1 MSSYKANRNT
11 DIDNNAERANK
22 NNAQNVKNAAK
33 VAEASGHPVAAAIGK
48 GVNIADKATGG
59 KVSETLGKG
68 LTKGLK
74 HAPGGNQLQEK
85 LNRLNESGTGDK
97 IGKAANFKNNMP
109 NKKPDKKP
117 ENTDEE
123 TKVIDT
129 GNDKGK
135 ESGNKK
141 TGSQSENSSD
151 DEKKKSD
158 MAGNILA
165 RIALRK
171 VMIIMLP
178 AIMGFFLIVM
188 LIVMISANVVGN
200 FEDALG
206 ASDASGESTG
216 DIVYTSSNKD
226 AQEFYE
232 RINNVKLQMQREG
245 KSVDA
250 LKIVAVYKT
259 LTYHDASVNY
269 KSMNESRIREI
280 ADAMFDGNSYDE
292 EVFVENLAES
302 IFKRYFPEY
311 SLQRRKALAQETLSY
326 IDNYKEFIGNDNN
339 TCAAAG
345 TCNYEATGVNYDGNI
360 YKLSSKLSNLKVR
373 LMTCGDLGRG
383 KAIPGEELVDFEKY
397 VLGVVYAE
405 VGASNSDAQDVY
417 KAQAIAARSYAISRA
432 TIMQGADGVGFVEEN
447 GQQIL
452 QIRNCTEDQVYC
464 DPDQGCST
472 SVSAVVADG
481 TGATIFSGADTKSNR
496 IKPKLAEDSKVRAS
510 VSSVMGEVVTD
521 SNNNILYTPY
531 RSDVQQKWISQSK
544 SGMDYHQI
552 LLSHYSRAANIQENS
567 CNING
572 TSNCQSGASGPYA
585 TWKQIE
591 GSWITIPLGNSN
603 ETIRS
608 AGCLATSIAILIAK
622 SGVPTNVEGEFNPGT
637 FVKAMSANG
646 GFTNTGI
653 LQYAP
658 IQKVAPNFRYVNQIN
673 ISDYSKEGKLN
684 KLKELLDA
692 GYYVTAEVMGK
703 EGQHWVAIDSISGDK
718 IIMMDP
724 ASHATELWAQ
734 YKWKNTSR
742 YTYFVVE

>member
-11 DIDNNAERANK
+11 DIDNNTERANK

-33 VAEASGHPVAAAIGK
+33 VAEATGHPVAAAIGK
-48 GVNIADKATGG
+48 GVNIADKVTGG
-59 KVSETLGKG
+59 KASDALGKG

-74 HAPGGNQLQEK
+74 YSPGGKQLQEK
-85 LNRLNESGTGDK
+85 LNELNESGTGDK
-97 IGKAANFKNNMP
+97 IGKAADLKNTMS
-109 NKKPDKKP
+109 KKKS
-117 ENTDEE
+117 DEE
-123 TKVIDT
+123 AEKKDEEINIKDA
-129 GNDKGK
+129 GNGKEK
-135 ESGNKK
+135 ESGNKDTVPK
-141 TGSQSENSSD
+141 KESGSDGEN
-151 DEKKKSD
+151 KKSD
-158 MAGNILA
+158 ADGKVLTK
-165 RIALRK
+165 IALK
-171 VMIIMLP
+171 TVMMILFP
-178 AIMGFFLIVM
+178 SATGFFLIVI
-188 LIVMISANVVGN
+188 LLLMISTNIVGN

-206 ASDASGESTG
+206 ASDASGETTG
-216 DIVYTSSNKD
+216 DIVYTSSNKE

-232 RINNVKLQMQREG
+232 RINDVKLQMQREG

-259 LTYHDASVNY
+259 LTYYDGSINY
-269 KSMNESRIREI
+269 KSMSKSRIREI

-292 EVFVENLAES
+292 KVFAENLAES
-302 IFKRYFPEY
+302 IFKKYFPEF
-311 SLQRRKALAQETLSY
+311 SLQKRQALAQETINY
-326 IDNYKEFIGNDNN
+326 ISSYKEFIGNDNN

-345 TCNYEATGVNYDGNI
+345 TCNYESPGVNYDGDV
-360 YKLSSKLSNLKVR
+360 YKLSSKLSNIKVR

-432 TIMQGADGVGFVEEN
+432 TIFKGTVGVGFVEEN

-464 DPDQGCST
+464 DPDQGCS
-472 SVSAVVADG
+472 SNVSAAVADK
-481 TGATIFSGADTKSNR
+481 TGATIFSGANTKSNQ
-496 IKPKLAEDSKVRAS
+496 IKPKLAEDSKVRSS

-531 RSDVQQKWISQSK
+531 VGSVQQKWISQSK

-552 LLSHYSRAANIQENS
+552 LISHYSRAANIQKNN

-572 TSNCQSGASGPYA
+572 TTNCQSGASGPYA

-591 GSWITIPLGNSN
+591 GSWINIPLGNSD
-603 ETIRS
+603 ETIYS

-622 SGVPTNVEGEFNPGT
+622 SGVQTNVEGEFNPGT
-637 FVKAMSANG
+637 FVQAMSANG
-646 GFTNTGI
+646 GFSNTGI

-658 IQKVAPNFRYVNQIN
+658 IQKVAPNFRYGAQIN
-673 ISDYSKEGKLN
+673 ISGYSKEEKLN

-692 GYYVTAEVMGK
+692 GYYVTAEVMGN
-703 EGQHWVAIDSISGDK
+703 EGQHWVAIDSISDDK

-742 YTYFVVE
+742 YTYFIVG